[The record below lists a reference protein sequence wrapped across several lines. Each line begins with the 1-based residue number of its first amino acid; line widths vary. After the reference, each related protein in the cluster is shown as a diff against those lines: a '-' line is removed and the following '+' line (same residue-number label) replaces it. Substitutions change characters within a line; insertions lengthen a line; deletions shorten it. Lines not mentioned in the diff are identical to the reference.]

1 MHKYMGSNFPSA
13 LLTLGGVGLAVH
25 YEQLCNLFDGVPL
38 IMAWGKPV
46 SGKTTAVR
54 AAMALIGQEE
64 AVGGMFTNLLLC
76 NSQSKE
82 GTGTK
87 FLKFIQYEIKVGLV
101 WGNCNKITK
110 NVWLDGHF

>member
-1 MHKYMGSNFPSA
+1 MGSNFPSA
-13 LLTLGGVGLAVH
+13 LLAIGGVGLAVH

-54 AAMALIGQEE
+54 VAMALIGQDE

-76 NSQSKE
+76 NSKNKE

-87 FLKFIQYEIKVGLV
+87 FLKFIQLKIKVDLV
-101 WGNCNKITK
+101 WGNCNEITK
-110 NVWLDGHF
+110 NV